1 VVGGRIR
8 SRLSADPRGD
18 DLRAEVVGIG
28 TELLLGQISNTNA
41 QEISQGLAGIGVDVH
56 FHTVVGDNPERMT
69 ATISTALDRSD
80 AVIITGGLGPTP
92 DDITREAVAEVL
104 GRPLERIEHL
114 ADNIRS
120 VFAKLNRD
128 MPEDNLRQADLPQ
141 GAEPIPIE
149 GTAPGFFIDDE
160 RGLVFALPG
169 VPWEMRA
176 MLDKTVL
183 PKLRERAGDQ
193 TLVSREVIVMALGE
207 SRTHERIRDI
217 VESQTNPTIAYR
229 AGGGVVRLR
238 ISAKAAT
245 ESAAL
250 GLIRPVEEEI
260 RERLGI
266 DAVSGNFPTVAE
278 ALGDLLRG
286 SDITIAAAE
295 SLTGGLIGS
304 ELTKVGGSGDFFKGS
319 LVCYATEAKA
329 EVAGVD
335 PAILEGPG
343 AVSEEAAAALARG
356 AVDKFHADL
365 GISATGVA
373 GPTEQ
378 EGKPVGTLYV
388 AAHFQGN
395 TEVRFI
401 QAYGD
406 RDNIRMLATNA
417 ALDLGRRVV
426 LHA

>member
-1 VVGGRIR
+1 M
-8 SRLSADPRGD
+8 
-18 DLRAEVVGIG
+18 
-28 TELLLGQISNTNA
+28 LGQISNTNA
-41 QEISQGLAGIGVDVH
+41 REISQALAGIGVDVH

-69 ATISTALDRSD
+69 TTISNALDRSD

-104 GRPLERIEHL
+104 GRPLRRDEHL
-114 ADNIRS
+114 ADNIRA
-120 VFAKLNRD
+120 VFAKLNRE
-128 MPEDNLRQADLPQ
+128 MPEDNLRQADLPE

-149 GTAPGFFIDDE
+149 GTAPGFFIDDD
-160 RGLVFALPG
+160 RGMVFALPG

-183 PKLRERAGDQ
+183 PKLRERGGGY
-193 TLVSREVIVMALGE
+193 TLVSREVIVMGLGE
-207 SRTHERIRDI
+207 SRTHEQIRDI
-217 VESQTNPTIAYR
+217 VDLQTNPTIAYR
-229 AGGGVVRLR
+229 AGAGVVRLR
-238 ISAKAAT
+238 ITAKGAT

-250 GLIRPVEEEI
+250 ALIRPVEDEI
-260 RERLGI
+260 RERLGV
-266 DAVSGNFPTVAE
+266 DALSGNFPSVAE

-343 AVSEEAAAALARG
+343 AVSEEAAAALAQG

-365 GISATGVA
+365 GVAATGVA

-378 EGKPVGTLYV
+378 EGKPVGTVYV
-388 AAHFQGN
+388 AAHFQGQ

-406 RDNIRMLATNA
+406 RDNIRALAANA

-426 LHA
+426 LRA

>member
-1 VVGGRIR
+1 
-8 SRLSADPRGD
+8 
-18 DLRAEVVGIG
+18 
-28 TELLLGQISNTNA
+28 
-41 QEISQGLAGIGVDVH
+41 
-56 FHTVVGDNPERMT
+56 MT
-69 ATISTALDRSD
+69 ATIASALDRSD

-92 DDITREAVAEVL
+92 DDITREAVAQVL
-104 GRPLERIEHL
+104 GRPLERVSHL
-114 ADNIRS
+114 EENIRA
-120 VFAKLNRD
+120 VFAKLGRD
-128 MPEDNLRQADLPQ
+128 MPEDNLRQADLPR

-149 GTAPGFFIDDE
+149 GTAPGFFIDDA
-160 RGLVFALPG
+160 RGMVFALPG

-183 PKLRERAGDQ
+183 PKLRERGGDQ
-193 TLVSREVIVMALGE
+193 ILVNREVIVMALGE
-207 SRTHERIRDI
+207 SRTHEKIRDI
-217 VESQTNPTIAYR
+217 VDRQTNPTIAYR

-250 GLIRPVEEEI
+250 GLIRPVEDEI
-260 RERLGI
+260 RQRLRV
-266 DAVSGNFPTVAE
+266 DALSGNFPSVAE

-335 PAILEGPG
+335 LSILEGPG
-343 AVSEEAAAALARG
+343 AVSEEAAAALAQG

-378 EGKPVGTLYV
+378 EGKPVGTVYV
-388 AAHFQGN
+388 GAHFQGV
-395 TEVRFI
+395 TETRFI

-406 RDNIRMLATNA
+406 RDNIRMLATNS

-426 LHA
+426 LRMDGD